1 MNNKK
6 KIFTIF
12 LILTL
17 IFFIKK
23 NVLSMPLCAENFE
36 EEKINN
42 VLNNNNNTSKVNTEV
57 SETKEIEIETKNDQK
72 EDNTNERDD
81 IEISADNKI
90 EVDNENGVMIV
101 TGNAFV
107 KEGVT
112 SLQADMLTAFTCE
125 TKDGDT
131 KIIQINADN
140 NVIITSDQGKAFAER
155 GIYFV
160 ENKMIELY
168 DNVRL
173 EKEGD
178 ILVGDLGMFNVL
190 TGKGEISIKPD
201 KEGGRKKVYG
211 IIRSKK
217 K

>member
-1 MNNKK
+1 MKKK
-6 KIFTIF
+6 KINLSCL

-17 IFFIKK
+17 IMLISRNIFAA
-23 NVLSMPLCAENFE
+23 PLCLEEEENSKINNDITNKEENIEEQNNNLEKSENEKTGNDDQE
-36 EEKINN
+36 EEK
-42 VLNNNNNTSKVNTEV
+42 E
-57 SETKEIEIETKNDQK
+57 
-72 EDNTNERDD
+72 

-90 EVDNENGVMIV
+90 EVDSEQGIMIV

-107 KEGVT
+107 REGVT

-125 TKDGDT
+125 SKNGDT

-140 NVIITSDQGKAFAER
+140 NVIIVSDQGKAFAER

-160 ENKMIELY
+160 EDKLIELY
-168 DNVRL
+168 DKVKL

-178 ILVGDLGMFNVL
+178 ILVGDKGIFNVL
-190 TGKGEISIKPD
+190 TGKGEISIEPN

>member
-1 MNNKK
+1 MIIK
-6 KIFTIF
+6 KIYLLFF
-12 LILTL
+12 ILT
-17 IFFIKK
+17 FIMLNYK
-23 NVLSMPLCAENFE
+23 NISAAPLCLE
-36 EEKINN
+36 EENN
-42 VLNNNNNTSKVNTEV
+42 IENKEIVSNEKLPKENNNSIENKSDNLENNNNNDDETE
-57 SETKEIEIETKNDQK
+57 ETE
-72 EDNTNERDD
+72 

-90 EVDNENGVMIV
+90 EVDNEQGVMIV

-107 KEGVT
+107 KEGLT
-112 SLQADMLTAFTCE
+112 SIQANTLTAFTCE
-125 TKDGDT
+125 TKNGTT
-131 KIIQINADN
+131 KILQINADN
-140 NVIITSDQGKAFAER
+140 NVVIVSDQGKAFAER

-160 ENKMIELY
+160 EDKIIELY

-178 ILVGDLGMFNVL
+178 ILVGDKGFFNVL
-190 TGKGEISIKPD
+190 TGKGEISTEPH